1 MWNITIS
8 VLEWDIPSLLTAANI
23 CPWHRLQPQLAI
35 FAKLMG
41 RLHAFPALQSHPPT
55 HPTLHTWCH
64 GHNWWRIV
72 WLLEPQWA
80 LLVFSKTCSDWFLIP
95 VQNMSLHICYSG
107 RRYFKFLFVCLPGRV
122 SRPAACLF
130 PHSLS
135 TVGSFAAFDQ
145 TQQLIFPFAPSWAV
159 AFGAKVSESFW
170 RRRFRFVGERQL
182 TRPEKGG
189 KH

>member
-1 MWNITIS
+1 M
-8 VLEWDIPSLLTAANI
+8 PSLLCRAT
-23 CPWHRLQPQLAI
+23 L
-35 FAKLMG
+35 
-41 RLHAFPALQSHPPT
+41 PPT

-80 LLVFSKTCSDWFLIP
+80 LLVFSKTCSDWFPIP
-95 VQNMSLHICYSG
+95 VQNICYSG
-107 RRYFKFLFVCLPGRV
+107 ISRYFKFLFVCLPGRV

-170 RRRFRFVGERQL
+170 RQRFRFVGERQL
-182 TRPEKGG
+182 TWEGRRTLNSSLESRRGLEELFW
-189 KH
+189 

>member
-1 MWNITIS
+1 M
-8 VLEWDIPSLLTAANI
+8 PSLL
-23 CPWHRLQPQLAI
+23 CR
-35 FAKLMG
+35 
-41 RLHAFPALQSHPPT
+41 PT

-72 WLLEPQWA
+72 WLLEPQRA

-95 VQNMSLHICYSG
+95 VQNLSLHICYSG

-170 RRRFRFVGERQL
+170 RQRFRFVGERQL
-182 TRPEKGG
+182 TWEGRRTLNSSLESRRGLEELFW
-189 KH
+189 